1 MNGINQK
8 IIYAL
13 TSMAVWGITL
23 PGIAEAA
30 NPPLM
35 GETRD
40 AIGLSVNRDT
50 VMKDGTQNSFT
61 MHAEPLALKN
71 MVGIQVSQGADLN
84 LGKQS
89 ETIATAD
96 GSVDGDG
103 NWDIIGLE
111 VKDQGSSLLGGEQT
125 TVRAIQETD
134 DNYSVIGLKAQSGTT
149 VTLGE
154 NALIAATI
162 NSKTNN
168 PSHGLLSY
176 GLFNDDSVVDLGTHA
191 EVESTGYIA
200 TGVLTQNKGGITN
213 LGDLTQIK
221 VSSMTGVDEK
231 NNAAY
236 VTGVFTKDD
245 GVTVL
250 GRNVVIAA
258 EAQVEAIGINTGSQ
272 GKTVAGDGLS
282 VTADNKGDDR
292 TYAIF
297 TSDGGTVEI
306 GDDASLTATNR
317 NGGSIAGIDTTSGGT
332 ASVGNRAVITASNN
346 GGGAIGISSEGG
358 TTLTGSDTSITVNSL
373 EGMGIYTDSGT
384 TSLESGSITVN
395 GDGGMGIVSYRNGY
409 TVVGDDA
416 SITVT
421 GEKLKDDD
429 LVLASKGIY
438 SLTNG
443 ITSLGNNASITVNG
457 SEGTGIVS
465 EEGGQTIVGENASVT
480 VKGENGVGI
489 SSHSQGV
496 SSLQDNASITVNG
509 TAGTGIISQESGST
523 VIGEN
528 ASVTV
533 TGANGVG
540 ISSHSQ
546 GVSSLQD
553 NASITV
559 NGTAGTGIISQESG
573 STVIGENASVTVT
586 GANGVGI
593 SSLSQGASSFQDNAS
608 IMVNGTAGT
617 GIVSQEDGQT
627 IMGKN
632 ASIIVNGADGV
643 GISSLSQ
650 GITSLLDNAT
660 VAAEGRGVE
669 SQTAGAVIFGG
680 SANIMGGQYSLF
692 SQDAD
697 SLINLTAVGARKTIQ
712 GNMLA
717 SDGGTI
723 RAVLDTGD
731 SFFTGSSAVEGESS
745 ELDLYLSHGA
755 QWNMTGDSSVTNLTL
770 NSGAVVNMKANSA
783 YQQLSANNFSG
794 SNGIF
799 YMKTDLDSQ
808 TDGDKVHLTQAD
820 AGSSGKVQV
829 YDASFVRGKEV
840 TGTRHLLLIT
850 DDSGQAS
857 FTGESLN
864 RGGLW
869 DVTPTIQNGS
879 YVRNNL
885 GVADAKDTEWYL
897 TKLEKTVNEDSRPLL
912 VGGDNVYGMYR
923 HSLDTLRQRRGN
935 LRQRNKKD
943 DADGIWVRDR
953 GGRMTGDGWDS
964 KYNIF
969 QLGYEY
975 SVNPG
980 SVYGLFGERG
990 IASPDYKT
998 GTGKEHTF
1006 AGGLYGTWFG
1016 SHGSYTDVVAKFG
1029 RDDSHISTFG
1039 PYPDSADYRTD
1050 EQSLSIEYG
1059 KTIYRGEKRE
1069 FFIEP
1074 QVQLVFG
1081 HLNDV
1086 SYTTARKTHV
1096 ERDSFNSTIG
1106 RLGIVL
1112 GKTHDQGRHPF
1123 DYYLKASVLHEFGDS
1138 QDVHMQS
1145 ANGETLDTSLDYG
1158 ETWYEAGFGGTYRL
1172 SSAAS
1177 LYADVER
1184 SFSSN
1189 ITTKWQV
1196 NAGLTWQF

>member
-250 GRNVVIAA
+250 GRNVVIVA

-540 ISSHSQ
+540 ISS
-546 GVSSLQD
+546 
-553 NASITV
+553 
-559 NGTAGTGIISQESG
+559 
-573 STVIGENASVTVT
+573 
-586 GANGVGI
+586 
-593 SSLSQGASSFQDNAS
+593 LSQGASSFQDNAS

-617 GIVSQEDGQT
+617 GSVSQEDGQT